1 MTVEATGLVY
11 MVQPSLQDI
20 QEGVVLFDPSQ
31 HSQLWAYVI
40 IDGNTFTNQ
49 PDLVDW
55 DLNIMEWDENSM
67 GVWPFGTPIPD
78 EVKELRG
85 SLASLEELD
94 SFLEDELFIMDQEEA
109 AAQVDDDDDD
119 DDSDDDEESEDEGYM
134 INEDHGNDQED
145 DYINLCLAPMLMN
158 ILL

>member
-1 MTVEATGLVY
+1 

-20 QEGVVLFDPSQ
+20 QDGVILFDPSQ

-55 DLNIMEWDENSM
+55 DLNIMEWDEHSM
-67 GVWPFGTPIPD
+67 GVWPFGTPIPN

-85 SLASLEELD
+85 ALAGLEELD

-109 AAQVDDDDDD
+109 ATQVDDDEDND
-119 DDSDDDEESEDEGYM
+119 DDSDADEESEDEGY
-134 INEDHGNDQED
+134 ITDEDHGSDQD
-145 DYINLCLAPMLMN
+145 GDHINFGLVPMLMN

>member
-1 MTVEATGLVY
+1 MDRRMTDETTGLVY

-20 QEGVVLFDPSQ
+20 QDSVILFDPSQ

-55 DLNIMEWDENSM
+55 DLNIMEWDKHSM
-67 GVWPFGTPIPD
+67 GVWPFDTPIPD

-85 SLASLEELD
+85 ALASLEGLD
-94 SFLEDELFIMDQEEA
+94 SFLEDKLFIMDQ
-109 AAQVDDDDDD
+109 
-119 DDSDDDEESEDEGYM
+119 
-134 INEDHGNDQED
+134 
-145 DYINLCLAPMLMN
+145 
-158 ILL
+158 